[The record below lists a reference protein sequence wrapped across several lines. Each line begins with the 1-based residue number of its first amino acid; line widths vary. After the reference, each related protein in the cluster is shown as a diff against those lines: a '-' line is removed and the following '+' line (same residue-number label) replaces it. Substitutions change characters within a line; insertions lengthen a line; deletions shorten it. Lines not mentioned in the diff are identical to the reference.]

1 MAKVAMMTSGL
12 TRRQTYE
19 EVLEYSYEDP
29 DKIKYPNRTAKY
41 LRNTFQLSHLDG
53 MGQALF
59 EQQQIDEMKDK
70 LKDYQ
75 LREIA
80 DQNETSAR
88 TERAIQQGGSQSVI
102 TEGTSGSSNDGGGGT
117 GVVRNVVGGVI
128 TAAPYV
134 AGGVGNVV
142 SGVGN
147 IIRGA
152 VSAASY
158 AGSLLPTGH
167 DEAVESDQNDRLNE
181 HAEREANRRQLE
193 KRYMSDVRSNLDEV
207 RQQQE
212 RNLPPV
218 PPMPFAASSS
228 SYGSIPSSPAP
239 THHYIGDSPAPTT
252 PAQTVRSS
260 PELVQSSP
268 STVRSSPARTEG
280 ELRAERRRKKFGY

>member
-19 EVLEYSYEDP
+19 EVLDYIENDP

-41 LRNTFQLSHLDG
+41 LRNTFQLSQLDG

-70 LKDYQ
+70 VKDYQ

-88 TERAIQQGGSQSVI
+88 TERAIQQGGSQSAI
-102 TEGTSGSSNDGGGGT
+102 TEGTSGSSNDGGGGGGP

-134 AGGVGNVV
+134 ASGAGHVA
-142 SGVGN
+142 SGVGS
-147 IIRGA
+147 ILRGA
-152 VSAASY
+152 VNVASY

-167 DEAVESDQNDRLNE
+167 DDAVESDENDRLSE
-181 HAEREANRRQLE
+181 HAGREANRRQLE
-193 KRYMSDVRSNLDEV
+193 KRYMSDVRSNVDEV

-218 PPMPFAASSS
+218 PPMPFAAS
-228 SYGSIPSSPAP
+228 
-239 THHYIGDSPAPTT
+239 
-252 PAQTVRSS
+252 
-260 PELVQSSP
+260 
-268 STVRSSPARTEG
+268 
-280 ELRAERRRKKFGY
+280 

>member
-1 MAKVAMMTSGL
+1 
-12 TRRQTYE
+12 
-19 EVLEYSYEDP
+19 
-29 DKIKYPNRTAKY
+29 
-41 LRNTFQLSHLDG
+41 

-70 LKDYQ
+70 VKDSQ
-75 LREIA
+75 LRELA

-88 TERAIQQGGSQSVI
+88 TERAIQQGDNQSAI
-102 TEGTSGSSNDGGGGT
+102 TEGTNSSSGDG

-134 AGGVGNVV
+134 ASGAGHVA
-142 SGVGN
+142 SGVGS
-147 IIRGA
+147 ILRGA
-152 VSAASY
+152 VNVASY

-167 DEAVESDQNDRLNE
+167 DEAVESDQNDRLSE

-193 KRYMSDVRSNLDEV
+193 KRYMRDVRSNLDEV
-207 RQQQE
+207 CQQQE

-239 THHYIGDSPAPTT
+239 THHYIGDSPPVTPVPTIRSS
-252 PAQTVRSS
+252 PQTVRSS
-260 PELVQSSP
+260 PQLVQSSP
-268 STVRSSPARTEG
+268 ETVRSSSKSSVEGPFGARSSSSQPRARTEG
-280 ELRAERRRKKFGY
+280 EIMDERRRKKFGY